1 MCVCEIPPVSCTYTA
16 HTQFLG
22 MHVVLRI
29 RALPRVYMYM
39 CPSALPGTN
48 AKSITL
54 RSAASLCHV
63 PSFRVN
69 HLATNAPSFSV
80 SLSLSIS
87 RRLASFKFPAS
98 YTATPTVRSY
108 THTLYTVC
116 TYVCTYVM
124 CCVVQTFRYQKRCL
138 ISLIELTS
146 LAEPGL
152 TIAAHFN
159 RKCTCTRAL
168 QEKRDFSLTPL
179 VNLHISFCR

>member
-1 MCVCEIPPVSCTYTA
+1 MYIHTA

-29 RALPRVYMYM
+29 RALPRVYVYM

-116 TYVCTYVM
+116 TYVCMYIRNVLCGTNL
-124 CCVVQTFRYQKRCL
+124 QISKRCL
-138 ISLIELTS
+138 IFLIELTS

-168 QEKRDFSLTPL
+168 QEKRYFSL
-179 VNLHISFCR
+179 VNLHITFCR

>member
-1 MCVCEIPPVSCTYTA
+1 MCCTICSFTLCVCVCEIPPVLCTYTA

-80 SLSLSIS
+80 SLSLSLS
-87 RRLASFKFPAS
+87 RVVSRHSSSQPVILLHLLLE
-98 YTATPTVRSY
+98 V
-108 THTLYTVC
+108 TLIHYIQYAHM
-116 TYVCTYVM
+116 YVCTYVM
-124 CCVVQTFRYQKRCL
+124 CCVVQTFRYQR
-138 ISLIELTS
+138 
-146 LAEPGL
+146 G
-152 TIAAHFN
+152 
-159 RKCTCTRAL
+159 
-168 QEKRDFSLTPL
+168 
-179 VNLHISFCR
+179 V